1 MKTKHPLVIFQIC
14 VSVLLMAS
22 VAMADS
28 ITPTEL
34 ERTIA
39 VGESFTVTKTI
50 TLDPGGLTANKVDVF
65 FLADNTG
72 SMYGIIETVKTNAAA
87 ILDAISGGDSRFAGI
102 DVGFGVGGYLGDPS
116 EDGETPLTAYQLMQS
131 ITADKAATQAAINTW
146 DASGGGDWEEANFFA
161 LQQVATNG
169 ADTPTS
175 GVGTGQDTAWRDG
188 AGKVIVWFGDAASH
202 VTTISQAETI
212 AALNAASV
220 TVAAINTQSAGDGI
234 DYLGQASAIA
244 AATSGTLTNNVSG
257 TDATIDA
264 ILAAVE
270 SATSSLNLTLDFVGD
285 YSGLGLSFTPT
296 SYLNVVRSATDALT
310 YTFDL
315 TITGITAGEYAFQTV
330 VPGLG
335 LVEFDRITVVDGAVP
350 EPNTLL
356 LVLAGI
362 TGLSYLSRRR
372 ARS

>member
-28 ITPTEL
+28 ITPSEL

-50 TLDPGGLTANKVDVF
+50 TLDPGELTASKVDVF

-72 SMYGIIETVKTNAAA
+72 SMGGIINTVKTNAAA
-87 ILDAISGGDSRFAGI
+87 ILNAISGGDPRFAGI
-102 DVGFGVGGYLGDPS
+102 DVGFGVGRYLGDPS
-116 EDGETPLTAYQLMQS
+116 ESSETPMTAYKLMQS
-131 ITADKAATQAAINTW
+131 ITADKTATQTAINAW
-146 DASGGGDWEEANFFA
+146 FASGGGDTPEANFFA

-169 ADTPTS
+169 ANTAS
-175 GVGTGQDTAWRDG
+175 GVGTGQDTQWRSG
-188 AGKVIVWFGDAASH
+188 AGKVIVWFGDAVSH
-202 VTTISQAETI
+202 TTTIGQAETI

-220 TVAAINTQSAGDGI
+220 TVAAINTQSANNGI
-234 DYLGQASAIA
+234 DYSGQASAIA
-244 AATSGTLTNNVSG
+244 AATGGTLTNSVSG
-257 TDATIDA
+257 TTATVDA
-264 ILAAVE
+264 ILDAVE
-270 SATSSLNLTLDFVGD
+270 SATSSLTLTLDFVGD
-285 YSGLGLSFTPT
+285 HSGLDLSFTPT
-296 SYLNVVRSATDALT
+296 SYLNVVRSTTDPLT
-310 YTFDL
+310 YTFEL
-315 TITGITAGEYAFQTV
+315 TMTGITAGVYDFQTV

-335 LVEFDRITVVDGAVP
+335 LVEYDRITVVDSAVP

-362 TGLSYLSRRR
+362 TGLSYLSRRKTR
-372 ARS
+372 A